1 MFSGVPNGPLRL
13 SPPQVHAAVHN
24 SGVTECEYSV
34 QNTPLGAGPQGP
46 LLPAW
51 FHRDGRQW
59 LAWCPDIDVMTQ
71 ASSRKQALESLKE
84 AVELW
89 FESSIDRGVLG
100 AALRE
105 VGFTE

>member
-1 MFSGVPNGPLRL
+1 MQVSVPGYD
-13 SPPQVHAAVHN
+13 VK
-24 SGVTECEYSV
+24 
-34 QNTPLGAGPQGP
+34 
-46 LLPAW
+46 LPAW

-71 ASSRKQALESLKE
+71 ASSRKQALESLRE

-89 FESSIDRGVLG
+89 FESCIERGVLD

-105 VGFTE
+105 VAERDARLL